1 MKVYACIV
9 LVCLIVFAFIFAE
22 SVVAITEPS
31 VGLKEG
37 DWIEYNINITGTGIP
52 PPTHDVRW
60 FRVQVLTVQDA
71 VFSVNLTARYS
82 NGTIGSAIWTFN
94 FTDGNVGGWIIIPAN
109 LNVGDTF
116 FDSSIHNH
124 KPTYVTIQSQD
135 QKTVLGATRTI
146 TYGND
151 TFRHKEWDKATG
163 VFVGSSET
171 YRNVTNKDGWYIDN
185 LTVTVDAVATNL
197 WSPDTPVENQSMF
210 YPIVAAVI
218 LAAAV
223 LSLATVVARR
233 RHITL
238 NAKQQIVVAIALVLG
253 LICAVG
259 VISAT
264 PISES
269 QVPLSFRD
277 INVIMQ
283 SLWMALLLVSMWFRK
298 KGNYL
303 LHGILVIAVVSI
315 AIMGFLGVLVM
326 SPMDNNSMNE
336 YFGSPVDVAVFF
348 AHAVFSFPAL
358 VLGVWLIA
366 LWRPFS
372 ASFPAKSKR
381 VAWLL
386 TVFWVLSYVVGIL
399 DYLVIRINL
408 FG

>member
-1 MKVYACIV
+1 M
-9 LVCLIVFAFIFAE
+9 
-22 SVVAITEPS
+22 
-31 VGLKEG
+31 KEG
-37 DWIEYNINITGTGIP
+37 DWIEYNVNITGTGIP

-60 FRVQVLTVQDA
+60 FRVQVLTVQDVA
-71 VFSVNLTARYS
+71 FSVNLTARYF
-82 NGTIGSAIWTFN
+82 NGTIGSTNWEFN
-94 FTDGNVGGWIIIPAN
+94 FTEGNVGGWIIIPAN
-109 LNVGDTF
+109 LDVGASF

-124 KPTYVTIQSQD
+124 KPANVTIQSQE
-135 QKTVLGATRTI
+135 QKTVLGAVRTI

-171 YRNVTNKDGWYIDN
+171 YRNVTNKEGWYIDN
-185 LTVTVDAVATNL
+185 LTVTIDAVATNL
-197 WSPDTPVENQSMF
+197 WSSAIPVASQSMF

-218 LAAAV
+218 LAAVV
-223 LSLATVVARR
+223 LSLAIVVARR
-233 RHITL
+233 RHVTL
-238 NAKQQIVVAIALVLG
+238 NPMQQIIVAIALVLG
-253 LICAVG
+253 LIFAVG

-283 SLWMALLLVSMWFRK
+283 SLWMALLLVGMWFRK

-315 AIMGFLGVLVM
+315 TIMGFLGVLVM
-326 SPMDNNSMNE
+326 SPMGDSSMDE
-336 YFGSPVDVAVFF
+336 YFDSPVDIAVFF

-358 VLGVWLIA
+358 IFGVWLIA
-366 LWRPFS
+366 LWRPSS
-372 ASFPAKSKR
+372 ASFPAKSKKI
-381 VAWLL
+381 AWLL
-386 TVFWVLSYVVGIL
+386 TVFWVLSYIVGIL
-399 DYLVIRINL
+399 DYLIIRINL